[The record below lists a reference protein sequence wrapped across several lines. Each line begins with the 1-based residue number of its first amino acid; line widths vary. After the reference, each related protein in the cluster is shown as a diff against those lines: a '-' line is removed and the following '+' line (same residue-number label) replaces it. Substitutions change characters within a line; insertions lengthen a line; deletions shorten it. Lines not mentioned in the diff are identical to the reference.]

1 MSSCGLITGW
11 PATGGHYTVS
21 VRVTDN
27 SGAALATGSF
37 AWTIGLAASTGPT
50 GHIVLHSDGKCLA
63 ALSATSIAIETCGTA
78 TNQNWT
84 VAADGSL
91 HVNGSCLA
99 AQSVS
104 TTKPAGLDL
113 TSCTNAQRWQ
123 AQSNAVL
130 VNLSDNRCLADTGTK
145 NGALASAAVCVAT
158 PNNTGSASTPSP
170 SQQWT
175 LPAGPLTS
183 GIPGN
188 CASNV
193 LSAGQQTGAVTLR
206 GCNGTSAQAWTLE
219 PSGQLSLGG
228 QCLGLTAGVT
238 TPGTHVQLGACATQP
253 SQIWQ
258 LAGGPMGV
266 EILNPYAGLC
276 LADPG
281 DSTTAGTQLVIG
293 PCVTGDPGI
302 YWRVS

>member
-11 PATGGHYTVS
+11 PATSGHYTVS
-21 VRVTDN
+21 VQVTDN

-37 AWTIGLAASTGPT
+37 AWTIGHAASTGPT
-50 GHIVLHSDGKCLA
+50 GHIVLHSNGKCLA

-78 TNQNWT
+78 ANQNWT

-104 TTKPAGLDL
+104 TTKPASLDL
-113 TSCTNAQRWQ
+113 TSCVSAQRWQ
-123 AQSNAVL
+123 AHSNAVL
-130 VNLSDNRCLADTGTK
+130 VNLGDNRCLADTGTK
-145 NGALASAAVCVAT
+145 NGARASAAVCAAT

-188 CASNV
+188 CASSV
-193 LSAGQQTGAVTLR
+193 RSAGQQTGAVTLR

-219 PSGQLSLGG
+219 PSGQLSLGA

-238 TPGTHVQLGACATQP
+238 TPGTPVQLGACATRP

-258 LAGGPMGV
+258 LAGGPRGV